1 MKSRIINFKN
11 YEIVNILVKS
21 LFKLK
26 LYIKYTKTVL
36 LIICIENT
44 TY

>member
-11 YEIVNILVKS
+11 YGIVNILVKL

-26 LYIKYTKTVL
+26 LHIKYTKTVL
-36 LIICIENT
+36 LIICIENI